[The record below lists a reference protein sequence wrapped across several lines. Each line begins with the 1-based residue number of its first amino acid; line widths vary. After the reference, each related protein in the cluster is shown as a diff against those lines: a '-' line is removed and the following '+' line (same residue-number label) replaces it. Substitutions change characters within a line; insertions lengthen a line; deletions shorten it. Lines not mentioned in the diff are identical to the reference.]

1 MQLRRGGF
9 RQIVNLFTIFGDF
22 FFAPSC
28 LPRGL
33 HPRLQGLENAGAWL
47 DGVRPSHP
55 EIRVSPVHSPLPIFR
70 MDDIGYR
77 TPNPSR
83 SAFWSVVSI
92 GFIVWLTAALGYGF
106 QSWRAVADQA
116 WLQLDATSALAES
129 VTQQNLKQY
138 LRGFDF
144 LDHHLKADAPAL
156 EHADPQAIFALL
168 RQFRRMYPDFD
179 AIDVILPDGRVVADA
194 SKQDQRAAQPVTE
207 AYLHKLRQYPDLHT
221 TFPKAAASAAGL
233 AVVRLGFAQRS
244 ASGTIAYDLVAD
256 IDLHRQITSW
266 LRPELAADMARH
278 LQMGLVTRQ
287 GDLLG
292 LWPEPTGPTTY
303 AARLASWFRL
313 HALFPSPRHP
323 LVATPAHVVG
333 PIHVDDSGTDRM
345 AWSVL
350 VPLKGA
356 PLETFVSV
364 PRATVWDAWWQQV
377 RLPLLEWALLG
388 VLLALMALRLNK
400 LQRLERQRTL
410 RLEQAERTA
419 RQSSL
424 FYAALAQT
432 TQALMGHKVGDVSAT
447 FEDLATGLCALLQA
461 RLICVGLLPLE
472 RTWVDMTACAGP
484 ASDFAQHLRWSIDG
498 NRPEGRGP
506 GGLAITTGKP
516 QHATIEAPEFAPWRQ
531 RAQAFGIA
539 GVLSAAARTQG
550 GEAVLVCAYYSS
562 ESVIGPE
569 AGQVFQRM
577 ADAFAE
583 CIDRQAN
590 IAKLERIERY
600 RSARRKIQRGLLEA
614 TDAAGVY
621 RVLAQTLVAETGA
634 NTVEVFALEGNMLKR
649 RFIAG
654 PLEQALSHLTDV
666 SLQALARGESA
677 YMRARVW
684 NARAPVLI
692 QTPSADP
699 KLSPRWREQP
709 LCAMGLLA
717 GWPIL
722 AVDSG
727 EPMGV
732 VILVA
737 RDPHAIDE
745 ELQHLVTNI
754 LESAALALRQVRDR
768 QRIETLALT
777 DALTGL
783 PNRRS
788 ILEHIPRALVRA
800 QSRRRQVAIGILDL
814 DDFKPINDTW
824 GHAAGDALLWEVGR
838 RLQTTRRG
846 TDAIA
851 RLGGDEFVVVL
862 EDLAGADD
870 LATVLDRLEAELTA
884 PYTLPGGQSTPMRI
898 SLGLT
903 VYPSDNATPD
913 ILLGHAD
920 EALYDVKARKATRQR
935 GWMLWR
941 KTHPPSAPA
950 AAAAHDAAAHGSLQ
964 DEDNAT
970 WKTS

>member
-1 MQLRRGGF
+1 MLLMDAI
-9 RQIVNLFTIFGDF
+9 RQ
-22 FFAPSC
+22 
-28 LPRGL
+28 
-33 HPRLQGLENAGAWL
+33 
-47 DGVRPSHP
+47 
-55 EIRVSPVHSPLPIFR
+55 
-70 MDDIGYR
+70 R
-77 TPNPSR
+77 TPHQSR
-83 SAFWSVVSI
+83 NAFWSFVSM
-92 GFIVWLTAALGYGF
+92 GFIVWSTAAFGYGF

-116 WLQLDATSALAES
+116 WLQLDATSVLAKS

-138 LRGFDF
+138 FRGFNF
-144 LDHHLKADAPAL
+144 LDHHLKADAPAF

-179 AIDVILPDGRVVADA
+179 VIDVILPDGQVVADA
-194 SKQDQRAAQPVTE
+194 SKQDQRAVQPITE
-207 AYLHKLRQYPDLHT
+207 AYLRELRQRQGLHT
-221 TFPKAAASAAGL
+221 TFPKDAASAAGL

-244 ASGTIAYDLVAD
+244 ASGAIAYDLVAD
-256 IDLHRQITSW
+256 IDLHRQIVSW
-266 LRPELAADMARH
+266 LRPELASGMARH

-292 LWPEPTGPTTY
+292 LWPEPTGPTIY
-303 AARLASWFRL
+303 AARLAAWFRL
-313 HALFPSPRHP
+313 HALSQSPRHP
-323 LVATPAHVVG
+323 LVVTPAHGVG
-333 PIHVDDSGTDRM
+333 PIYVDDSGTDRI
-345 AWSVL
+345 AWSAL
-350 VPLKGA
+350 APLKGV

-410 RLEQAERTA
+410 RLEHAERTA
-419 RQSSL
+419 RQSPL

-432 TQALMGHKVGDVSAT
+432 TQALMGHKAGDVSAT
-447 FEDLATGLCALLQA
+447 FQDLATSLCVLLQA
-461 RLICVGLLPLE
+461 RLVCVGRLPPE
-472 RTWVDMTACAGP
+472 RSWVDMAACAGP
-484 ASDFAQHLRWSIDG
+484 ASDFAQHLQRNIDG
-498 NRPEGRGP
+498 NRPEGWNP
-506 GGLAITTGKP
+506 GSQTITTGKP
-516 QHATIEAPEFAPWRQ
+516 QHATIESPEFAPWRQ
-531 RAQAFGIA
+531 RAQACGIA
-539 GVLSAAARTQG
+539 GVLSAAARTQS

-590 IAKLERIERY
+590 IVKLERIERY

-614 TDAAGVY
+614 TEAAGVY
-621 RVLAQTLVAETGA
+621 RILAQTLAAETGA
-634 NTVEVFALEGNMLKR
+634 DVVEVFAPEGDMLKR
-649 RFIAG
+649 RVIAG

-666 SLQALARGESA
+666 SLQALARGEGA

-699 KLSPRWREQP
+699 KLSPRWREP
-709 LCAMGLLA
+709 ALCDMGLLA

-754 LESAALALRQVRDR
+754 LESAAIALRQVRDR

-788 ILEHIPRALVRA
+788 ILEHIPQALARARN
-800 QSRRRQVAIGILDL
+800 RHRQMAIGILDL
-814 DDFKPINDTW
+814 DDFKTINDTW
-824 GHAAGDALLWEVGR
+824 GHAAGDALLCEVSR
-838 RLQTTRRG
+838 RLQITLRG
-846 TDAIA
+846 ADAIA

-862 EDLAGADD
+862 EDLVGPHD
-870 LATVLDRLEAELTA
+870 LSMVLDRLETELTA

-903 VYPSDNATPD
+903 IYPSDDSTPD
-913 ILLGHAD
+913 LLLGHAD
-920 EALYDVKARKATRQR
+920 EALYDVKARKGSRR
-935 GWMLWR
+935 CGWQLWNPGASSDDHSDR
-941 KTHPPSAPA
+941 CP
-950 AAAAHDAAAHGSLQ
+950 AAHDGPAHDSLNLEN
-964 DEDNAT
+964 DTACNAT
-970 WKTS
+970 